1 MLKFET
7 PSRNVYAW
15 DDEVGLFVPFSST
28 MEAVINEI
36 SRQGYHSKEHIIE
49 RLSEDF
55 QVEEVA
61 FCFDWL
67 QKWEKVKPLNYRL
80 EIPREFPIS
89 SIKKYLLRYGIQQL
103 TLNVTEDCNF
113 RCKYCTYSEYYEYMR
128 PRSEKCMVFSVAKK
142 AIDQFIMLL
151 KEGKRFNPL
160 REPSI
165 GFYGGEPLLNFDLI
179 RDCIE
184 YVETIDDD
192 FGIIYNITTNGSLLD
207 KHKADWLMEHDF
219 TIAVSLDG
227 PEEEHDRNRIYSDG
241 KGTFRN
247 VMKNVS
253 SIMDSGYKKIFS
265 MAVFDWKSNLFEI
278 EEFFNRIDVPP
289 LMIASTVGITG
300 GCKYYD
306 QFSKD
311 DYSAY
316 LEQIKMAKNY
326 YYEIFSEKNR
336 SQEKDSFFDRII
348 GDNAKYSLFVPL
360 SIRKFS
366 SIVPCTGTCIPGK
379 KIFVDYSGNF
389 HICEKMVEINPFGNV
404 HDGLNYEKISEIVTD
419 YFRHMDKCPN
429 CRVRRT
435 CSYCYIKFA
444 TDKGFLSSSHI
455 CEEVESSSIV
465 PFGEA
470 LMLAEINPEY
480 VEKSAHLENLKRNW
494 SE

>member
-1 MLKFET
+1 MQKWSRGKGMLKFET

-36 SRQGYHSKEHIIE
+36 SRQGYHSKEQIIK
-49 RLSEDF
+49 RLREDF
-55 QVEEVA
+55 REEEVA
-61 FCFDWL
+61 FCYDWL
-67 QKWEKVKPLNYRL
+67 QKWEKVRPLNYKL
-80 EIPREFPIS
+80 EIPREFPII

-103 TLNVTEDCNF
+103 ILNVTEDCNF
-113 RCKYCTYSEYYEYMR
+113 RCKYCTYSEYYEYTR

-151 KEGKRFNPL
+151 KEGQRFNPL

-179 RDCIE
+179 KDCIE

-326 YYEIFSEKNR
+326 YYEIFSKK
-336 SQEKDSFFDRII
+336 SQTAHPAASSGACSRRLPSF
-348 GDNAKYSLFVPL
+348 
-360 SIRKFS
+360 
-366 SIVPCTGTCIPGK
+366 
-379 KIFVDYSGNF
+379 
-389 HICEKMVEINPFGNV
+389 EI
-404 HDGLNYEKISEIVTD
+404 
-419 YFRHMDKCPN
+419 
-429 CRVRRT
+429 
-435 CSYCYIKFA
+435 
-444 TDKGFLSSSHI
+444 
-455 CEEVESSSIV
+455 
-465 PFGEA
+465 
-470 LMLAEINPEY
+470 
-480 VEKSAHLENLKRNW
+480 
-494 SE
+494 